1 MAKQFISE
9 KRIVVLSQLCGY
21 TLSEIHDIIDY
32 DDKPFFPT
40 TNQSRK
46 ELLIHQGYTNSEIQ
60 EILDL
65 DFAY

>member
-1 MAKQFISE
+1 MTKQFISE
-9 KRIVVLSQLCGY
+9 KRIGVLSQLCGY

-46 ELLIHQGYTNSEIQ
+46 EILIEQGYTDSEMQ
-60 EILDL
+60 EIFNLDSV
-65 DFAY
+65 Y